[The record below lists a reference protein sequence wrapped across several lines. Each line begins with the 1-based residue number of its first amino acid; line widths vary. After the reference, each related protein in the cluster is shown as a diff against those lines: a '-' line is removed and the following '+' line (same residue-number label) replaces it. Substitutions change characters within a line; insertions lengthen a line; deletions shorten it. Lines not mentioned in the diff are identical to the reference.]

1 MTVALMRIKHRPEF
15 LRVASSG
22 KKWAAPGLV
31 LQIRQNKKIN
41 SSVADGILRIGFTV
55 SRKVGNAV
63 ARNRAKRRL
72 RALTNEIM
80 PVFAKPGFDYVLIG
94 RHSTIKRPFEM
105 LKQDLKNALSKT
117 GTAMAASAKA
127 TPAKDG
133 AK

>member
-1 MTVALMRIKHRPEF
+1 MATALTRIKHRPEF

-31 LQIRQNKKIN
+31 LQIRQNKKI
-41 SSVADGILRIGFTV
+41 SSLAAGDVLRIGFTV

-72 RALTNEIM
+72 RALTDEIM
-80 PVFAKPGFDYVLIG
+80 PIFAKPGFDYVLIG

-105 LKQDLKNALSKT
+105 LKQDLKNALNKT
-117 GTAMAASAKA
+117 GTATANTMANTMDRAK
-127 TPAKDG
+127 
-133 AK
+133 

>member
-1 MTVALMRIKHRPEF
+1 MATALTRIKHRPEF

-31 LQIRQNKKIN
+31 LQIRQNKKI
-41 SSVADGILRIGFTV
+41 SGLAAGDVLRIGFTV

-72 RALTNEIM
+72 RALTDEIM
-80 PVFAKPGFDYVLIG
+80 PIFAKPGFDYVLIG

-105 LKQDLKNALSKT
+105 LKQDLKNALNKT
-117 GTAMAASAKA
+117 GTATANTMAN
-127 TPAKDG
+127 TMDG